1 MNYIDKIRSEIQE
14 YVNLEKVLE
23 DRQETV
29 YSPSQKFRVETKSY
43 KQEKPGCNLEATKVD
58 VYRGDSSDLMF
69 SFFVNEGTFFHSWVT
84 KNNVEYLLC
93 AEDLCGGQTVIDLT
107 NKKMSSYTTDDDG
120 LIWIK
125 HLLSPDEK
133 LLAVFGC
140 GWGTAFFIT
149 VYHFDDPMQL
159 PLRIAYEPT
168 WTGYDILE
176 WIDNKQLKVQNNE
189 EEIEVL
195 EL

>member
-23 DRQETV
+23 DGQETV

-189 EEIEVL
+189 EE
-195 EL
+195 